1 MSVPAFS
8 AANAY
13 MNAARAG
20 LEAATKTTG
29 PEKTNPAQEFG
40 ALVDQAIN
48 SVVDAGKKSENIA
61 VAHTQGKADL
71 VDVVTAVAETELT
84 MRTLV
89 SVRDRVVSAYQE
101 IMRMPI

>member
-1 MSVPAFS
+1 MSIPAFS

-20 LEAATKTTG
+20 LETAIKS
-29 PEKTNPAQEFG
+29 PETEKSKQDFG
-40 ALVDQAIN
+40 SLVDQAVKA
-48 SVVDAGKKSENIA
+48 VVDSGNKTEGLAI
-61 VAHTQGKADL
+61 AHTQGKADL

-89 SVRDRVVSAYQE
+89 SVRDRVVAAYQE
-101 IMRMPI
+101 VLRMPI